1 MSSLKPYSFCFDVV
15 TRGSFA
21 NRAGLEIAIT
31 AGAALCMP
39 CGETVP
45 LPAPGSTVPAMRQL
59 PAHRGAGRSDAGE
72 GNRGRLTA
80 PRKAGFTATTE

>member
-31 AGAALCMP
+31 PGAALCMP

-45 LPAPGSTVPAMRQL
+45 LPALGAPCPQCGSYQLTVAQGETMR
-59 PAHRGAGRSDAGE
+59 AKEIEVA
-72 GNRGRLTA
+72 
-80 PRKAGFTATTE
+80 